1 MISAFGGKNCWAFK
15 DWFEINMRINKNV
28 PSEYGFRD
36 IPIVPIMCFEGPN
49 ASGKTCALKVLSFI
63 VEFCKNSFS
72 YAPEAA
78 VPFDSFFHNEDDS
91 SFFISFLLNSDLQ
104 KEYTYEVTFSKKK
117 ISRERLYSVKGRVRE
132 VLFLRTKSRVTRSVF
147 PSINLRDNASFI
159 STMNQYGIK
168 EIAPFFNFFKNF
180 YSNIVY
186 AGRAEENTLFDPA
199 AYYQS
204 NPDMLKKVLSEL
216 RKMDAGI
223 ADIRISEFTDQ
234 NNTKQYYS
242 VVYSDT
248 DNGPKPLNHWTM
260 STGTKLLYS
269 KLNII
274 LEVLSS
280 GGVMLFDE
288 LDCHLHSS
296 LVPIILD
303 YFLNP
308 DKNINNAQ
316 LFFTSHDS
324 SLLDSAKKYRTYLF
338 EKHSGESIC
347 YRIDELPANLTSR
360 NDRSLEQVYKS
371 GVIGG
376 LPNV

>member
-63 VEFCKNSFS
+63 VEFCENSFS

-132 VLFLRTKSRVTRSVF
+132 VLFLRNKSKVTRSVF

-180 YSNIVY
+180 YSNI
-186 AGRAEENTLFDPA
+186 
-199 AYYQS
+199 
-204 NPDMLKKVLSEL
+204 K
-216 RKMDAGI
+216 
-223 ADIRISEFTDQ
+223 
-234 NNTKQYYS
+234 
-242 VVYSDT
+242 
-248 DNGPKPLNHWTM
+248 
-260 STGTKLLYS
+260 
-269 KLNII
+269 
-274 LEVLSS
+274 
-280 GGVMLFDE
+280 
-288 LDCHLHSS
+288 
-296 LVPIILD
+296 
-303 YFLNP
+303 YF
-308 DKNINNAQ
+308 
-316 LFFTSHDS
+316 
-324 SLLDSAKKYRTYLF
+324 R
-338 EKHSGESIC
+338 
-347 YRIDELPANLTSR
+347 R
-360 NDRSLEQVYKS
+360 
-371 GVIGG
+371 VI
-376 LPNV
+376 